1 MGCVVSGEQK
11 TAVREFSASR
21 WEVKKNPKSL
31 LENIFQVKANRY
43 LGSRYAFGS
52 LKEQVFSKEDFFEE
66 TINKIMRSNPSVAG
80 PHLPQK

>member
-21 WEVKKNPKSL
+21 WEVMTNPKSL
-31 LENIFQVKANRY
+31 LENIIQVKANRY
-43 LGSRYAFGS
+43 RYAFGS

-66 TINKIMRSNPSVAG
+66 TINKIMISNPSVAG

>member
-21 WEVKKNPKSL
+21 WEVMTNTKSL
-31 LENIFQVKANRY
+31 LENIIQVKANRY
-43 LGSRYAFGS
+43 RYAFGS

>member
-21 WEVKKNPKSL
+21 WEVKTHPKSL

-43 LGSRYAFGS
+43 RYAFGS